1 MQAIKKIVNR
11 TAIKAIDIPE
21 EYGDKV
27 EIIVLPLEEKE
38 KLSIVSEKIMRLE
51 EKTAFATQILGD
63 TSEDVW
69 NDI

>member
-1 MQAIKKIVNR
+1 M
-11 TAIKAIDIPE
+11 
-21 EYGDKV
+21 
-27 EIIVLPLEEKE
+27 LPLEEKE
-38 KLSIVSEKIMRLE
+38 KLSIVSENIMRLE